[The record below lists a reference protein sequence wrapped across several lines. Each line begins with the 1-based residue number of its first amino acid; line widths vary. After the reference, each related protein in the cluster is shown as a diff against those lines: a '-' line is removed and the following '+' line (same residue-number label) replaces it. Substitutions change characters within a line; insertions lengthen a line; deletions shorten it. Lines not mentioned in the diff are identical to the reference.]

1 MNILFSFLL
10 LYSYSANNKLNISI
24 EGDSIKLNH
33 ISPNFKTMFEANDT
47 VVVETIEV
55 EDLLTNWIV
64 LDWDLLQSG
73 ASIIKLSDSTF
84 LLKCYSNLPFNGIDS
99 NYSRID
105 VIHFFIHYQS
115 GNSGYIQL
123 DTAFKPNL
131 NWNNEKIQATKQL
144 WADLSVNNAFRKKIN
159 ELTYQQC
166 GEILNLNYGLMYSIL
181 AGDIT
186 CVKYF
191 QDLELYFPAITEL
204 TLGEEYRS
212 TVKVLKYY
220 KLL

>member
-10 LYSYSANNKLNISI
+10 LYSYSADYKLNINV
-24 EGDSIKLNH
+24 EGDSIKLNQ
-33 ISPNFKTMFEANDT
+33 ISPNFKTMFEENDT
-47 VVVETIEV
+47 VEVETIEV
-55 EDLLTNWIV
+55 EDLSSKWVV

-84 LLKCYSNLPFNGIDS
+84 LLKCYSNLPFNGVDS
-99 NYSRID
+99 SYTRID
-105 VIHFFIHYQS
+105 IIHFFIRYQS

-123 DTAFKPNL
+123 DTAYKPNL
-131 NWNNEKIQATKQL
+131 NWNSEKIQSTKQL
-144 WADLSVNNAFRKKIN
+144 WADLSANIVFRKEIN

-166 GEILNLNYGLMYSIL
+166 GEILNLNYNLMYSIL
-181 AGDIT
+181 AGDAT